1 MTAVESVLSVFTA
14 LIDWFV
20 TSIGAVVPIFY
31 VAETG
36 LTFIGGITV
45 IGVAIAVATLIF
57 ATIRSM
63 LRLH

>member
-1 MTAVESVLSVFTA
+1 MTAVESVLAVFTS

-20 TSIGAVVPIFY
+20 TSINAVVPIFY

>member
-1 MTAVESVLSVFTA
+1 MTAVESVLAVFTA

-20 TSIGAVVPIFY
+20 SSIGSVVPIFY

-45 IGVAIAVATLIF
+45 IGVAIAVTILIF
-57 ATIRSM
+57 AIIRGM